1 MLSPMK
7 QHASGTFEVK
17 LSPQPIRDEARGAF
31 TRQMLIDKTFLGD
44 LEATSIGEMM
54 ASMTAVENSAG
65 YVALE
70 RVTGRLMGRS
80 GSFVLQHSS
89 VMNRGEP
96 TQSITVIP
104 DSGTGELEGL
114 RGSMSIHIENK
125 QHFYDFEFEL

>member
-1 MLSPMK
+1 MK
-7 QHASGTFEVK
+7 KRATGTFAVN
-17 LSPQPIRDEARGAF
+17 LTPQPARDETRGAF
-31 TRQMLIDKTFLGD
+31 TRHMLIDKTFSGD
-44 LEATSIGEMM
+44 LEGTSIGEMM

-70 RVTGRLMGRS
+70 RVTGSLFGKS

-89 VMNRGEP
+89 LMNRGEP

-114 RGSMSIHIENK
+114 RGSMSIRMENK
-125 QHFYDFEFEL
+125 QHFYDFDFEL